1 LLCAGEEQIEPEKNP
16 AVRMIRRFINI
27 TPDYQGQQFFIR
39 RGAKL
44 WATPLFLVLVVVETT
59 DVIFA
64 VDSIPAIFAITLD
77 PFIVY
82 TSNVFAILG
91 LRALFFLLA
100 GVMEMFRY
108 LRVGLSFV
116 LCFVGA
122 KMLIADFYKIP
133 IGISLGV
140 VGGILVLSILAS
152 LLKQRKEEGATL

>member
-1 LLCAGEEQIEPEKNP
+1 
-16 AVRMIRRFINI
+16 
-27 TPDYQGQQFFIR
+27 
-39 RGAKL
+39 
-44 WATPLFLVLVVVETT
+44 
-59 DVIFA
+59 
-64 VDSIPAIFAITLD
+64 
-77 PFIVY
+77 
-82 TSNVFAILG
+82 
-91 LRALFFLLA
+91 
-100 GVMEMFRY
+100 MEMFRY